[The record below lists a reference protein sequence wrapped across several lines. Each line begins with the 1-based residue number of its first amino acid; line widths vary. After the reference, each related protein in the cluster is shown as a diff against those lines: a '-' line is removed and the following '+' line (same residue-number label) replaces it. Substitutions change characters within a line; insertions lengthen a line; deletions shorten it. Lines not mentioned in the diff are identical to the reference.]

1 MTLDLPT
8 VWAGVVGLA
17 VFLYVL
23 LDGFDLGIGLLFP
36 LFDREGEREV
46 MLNTVAPVWDA
57 NETWL
62 VFGGA
67 CLYGAFPTAYAT
79 LLPAV
84 YLPVIAMLCGLIFRG
99 VAFEIR
105 AKARRTQN
113 LWDLAFIMG
122 SVTATFCQ
130 GLILG
135 TLLQGIKTVDGKF
148 AGDAFAWVSPFPVF
162 CGLGLLVTY
171 AMLGCGWLIMKT
183 DGPLQRRMQVML
195 KPASIIL
202 LAVIGVI
209 SLWTVLG
216 QPAAAQRWFAGN
228 NFVYFAPV
236 PLLVVAC
243 VIGIFRSPES
253 GHAAR
258 AFLLMQALIF
268 LGYSGLLI
276 TIFPN
281 IIPPDL
287 SIQAASAP
295 RSSQIFLLVGV
306 VLILPIILGYTALS
320 YWVFRG
326 KVRLGDEGYH

>member
-1 MTLDLPT
+1 MTIDLPT
-8 VWAGVVGLA
+8 IWAGIIGLG

-36 LFDREGEREV
+36 FFDRDGEREV
-46 MLNTVAPVWDA
+46 MLNTVAPVWDG

-62 VFGGA
+62 VLGGA
-67 CLYGAFPTAYAT
+67 CLYGVFPVAYSA

-105 AKARRTQN
+105 AKAGRTQN

-122 SVTATFCQ
+122 SATAAFSQ

-162 CGLGLLVTY
+162 CGLGLMVAY
-171 AMLGCGWLIMKT
+171 ATLGCGWLVMKT
-183 DGPLQRRMQVML
+183 DGDLQRRVRVML
-195 KPASIIL
+195 KPSSVVL
-202 LAVIGVI
+202 LAIIGII

-216 QPAAAQRWFAGN
+216 QPAVAQRWFGGHH
-228 NFVYFAPV
+228 FVYFSPV
-236 PLLVVAC
+236 PLLVLAC
-243 VIGIFRSPES
+243 VIGIFRSADS
-253 GHAAR
+253 GHEAR
-258 AFLLMQALIF
+258 AFILMEAIIF

-276 TIFPN
+276 SIFPN
-281 IIPPDL
+281 IVPPTL
-287 SIQAASAP
+287 SIWAASAP
-295 RSSQIFLLVGV
+295 RSSQIFVLVGV
-306 VLILPIILGYTALS
+306 VIILPIILSYTALS

-326 KVRLGDEGYH
+326 KVRHGDEGYH